1 MNDKKVL
8 GKRGEELATEFL
20 EKEDYEILD
29 RNFSCA
35 FGEVDIIGYK
45 DGEIIFVEVKTRTQD
60 FFGMPAEAVN
70 WVKRRHL
77 YKVAEAYLYRNNLF
91 DLPISFDV
99 IEVFLFEDDY
109 RIAHIKNA
117 IIENPR
123 FTYGK

>member
-1 MNDKKVL
+1 MIDKKEL
-8 GKRGEELATEFL
+8 GMRGEDLATEFL
-20 EKEDYEILD
+20 EKENYEILD
-29 RNFSCA
+29 RNYRCA

-45 DGEIIFVEVKTRTQD
+45 NGEIIFVEVKTRTQNV
-60 FFGMPAEAVN
+60 FGMPAEAVN
-70 WVKRRHL
+70 AVKRRHL
-77 YKVAEAYLYRNNLF
+77 YKVAESYLYKNNLF

-99 IEVFLFEDDY
+99 IEVFILEDDF